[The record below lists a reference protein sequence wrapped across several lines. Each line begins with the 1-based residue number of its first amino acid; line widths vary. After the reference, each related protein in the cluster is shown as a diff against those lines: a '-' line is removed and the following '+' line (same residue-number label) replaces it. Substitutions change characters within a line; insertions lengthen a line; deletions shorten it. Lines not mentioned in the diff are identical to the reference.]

1 MHHAHGVNL
10 AGTQT
15 AGGTHLIHLIQVHIV
30 CRDELQGI
38 RESCLSKC
46 SCNALNA
53 RSAVHCASGNRV
65 ATGSHLHTKPRQ
77 SNVCDIITKCMFTFN
92 ARRGSSIT
100 TALPHITARQQTER
114 RCVRRLHLS
123 DGGSAVVRGTGCSGH
138 GRRCGSGGHGAAAG
152 RRVLKALVHVWAA

>member
-46 SCNALNA
+46 SCNAFNA

-77 SNVCDIITKCMFTFN
+77 TNVCDIITKCMFTFN
-92 ARRGSSIT
+92 AQSGVGAASPLHFHTLRRGS
-100 TALPHITARQQTER
+100 RQN
-114 RCVRRLHLS
+114 
-123 DGGSAVVRGTGCSGH
+123 GAVL
-138 GRRCGSGGHGAAAG
+138 GAYT
-152 RRVLKALVHVWAA
+152 